1 MKYIITDFVKNV
13 NRMIRR
19 ENYAGKK
26 TAGEEAVTVLNLAWQ
41 VIIQEKAGKG
51 LMAARLVNNNTA
63 AAILLQILFKNNYFV
78 PAESLCLA
86 TAKEVLTNMNLL
98 RCNKHTEPVT
108 GIARDLSDLTRE
120 YEAVMKGKDLYDG
133 AMVLAEAKELLEKD
147 PGKYRSEW
155 KDADFEKCYFSTPS
169 TLEQEVVA
177 LIAGAGSFDAVN
189 DYGKPA
195 KAGNI
200 TYEFIKCYG
209 IVNEADFVAKDIIE
223 NKTPLGDVTVICDPK
238 TYGPYLEEA
247 FAKRGLNFTYTA
259 GVPASGLNVIQLYK
273 DLIKWYQS
281 GCRYEEL
288 FQVAFNPIFAMKIK
302 DAATGAEETVPVGK
316 AFLKG
321 ISYNVGWGTDRYMHV
336 DRTAYDRK
344 NDPSGLK
351 ETPDD
356 KAFRTEM
363 LKELGELGDQLD
375 KASQASDFFDALS
388 DFVNSHKPAKNVE
401 YKVITAALLNLRKNM
416 SAAGIS
422 FSDKEDVADYVLHE
436 LDSLSYS
443 ETEAPDAAEV
453 TSLYAPV
460 CPERKHLYV
469 LGLSN
474 KEFGVSTAESPVL
487 GDNDRAALFGDP
499 ACGNVTLAKD
509 AVERKERIYKD
520 TLEMAG
526 EGSVIRLLCSTAD
539 ILNKGE
545 CVAPSAFFEKLAE
558 TRNKAAKTED
568 SYYEITNHDVDIKRE
583 DYWKD
588 FDTTYPPVTDP
599 IEITF
604 SKSRLDTFLEC
615 PLKSHYQN
623 DLHIDEEE
631 YREFDPGSW
640 LGANEKGTMIHR
652 ILELYA
658 EKELVGNPSVSSV
671 LDPTAKAFTDAY
683 DKALKEAEE
692 TVPAPNAVIRDAEA
706 AECKAIAEEYLKELH
721 SELHN
726 EGWVVVSCEE
736 EMITD
741 VLKLE
746 FTENGH
752 EYVIKFSG
760 NIDRIDKKTCEDGSV
775 IYRIADYKTGKYNTA
790 EEMDKKTKQHLI
802 YAQYVSKKYGE
813 KEKAEVEDF
822 SYLFLSALKEGRPE
836 WKAEFLNGELKREI
850 LNAGEKALIDAVY
863 AEHNYLKKTRKEI
876 VKTDS
881 CSKYCRYKDICM
893 YELV

>member
-1 MKYIITDFVKNV
+1 MKYIITDSVKNV

-63 AAILLQILFKNNYFV
+63 AAILLQILFKSHHFV
-78 PAESLCLA
+78 PVESLCLA

-108 GIARDLSDLTRE
+108 GTARDLLDLTRE
-120 YEAVMKGKDLYDG
+120 YETVMKGKDLYDE

-155 KDADFEKCYFSTPS
+155 KDADFEKCYFSAPS
-169 TLEQEVVA
+169 TLEQEAAA

-195 KAGNI
+195 KAGNV

-209 IVNEADFVAKDIIE
+209 IVNEADFVAKDIID
-223 NKTPLGDVTVICDPK
+223 NNTPLGDVTVICDPK

-247 FAKRGLNFTYTA
+247 FAKRGLEFTYAT
-259 GVPASGLNVIQLYK
+259 GVPASGLHLIQLYK
-273 DLIKWYQS
+273 DLIGWYQS

-288 FQVAFNPIFAMKIK
+288 FKVVYNPVFAMKVK
-302 DAATGAEETVPVGK
+302 DAVTGKDEMKPAAS
-316 AFLKG
+316 AFIKG
-321 ISYNVGWGTDRYMHV
+321 ISYNVGWGTDRYMKV
-336 DRTAYDRK
+336 DRTAYDK
-344 NDPSGLK
+344 KKDSKGLNEK
-351 ETPDD
+351 PED
-356 KAFRTEM
+356 KAFRTET
-363 LKELGELGDQLD
+363 LKELGKLGDQLD

-436 LDSLSYS
+436 LDSLTYS
-443 ETEAPDAAEV
+443 ETETADAVEV
-453 TSLYAPV
+453 TGLAAPM
-460 CPERKHLYV
+460 CPERKHIYV

-487 GDNDRAALFGDP
+487 GDEERTALFGKP

-526 EGSVIRLLCSTAD
+526 EGSVIKLMCSTAD
-539 ILNKGE
+539 VLNKGE
-545 CVAPSAFFEKLAE
+545 CVAPSAFYEKLVE
-558 TRNKAAKTED
+558 LKKAAVKTED
-568 SYYEITNHDVDIKRE
+568 SYYDITKDDVEIRRE
-583 DYWKD
+583 DFWKN
-588 FDTTYPPVTDP
+588 FDVTPDTRTVP
-599 IEITF
+599 IKLVF
-604 SKSRLDTFLEC
+604 SKSRLDLFLAC
-615 PLKSHYQN
+615 PLKYHYQN
-623 DLHIDEEE
+623 ELWINAEDYHE
-631 YREFDPGSW
+631 YDPGKW
-640 LGANEKGTMIHR
+640 LGSNEKGTMIHR
-652 ILELYA
+652 ILELYT
-658 EKELVGNPSVSSV
+658 EKELQGNPSVSSV
-671 LDPTAKAFTDAY
+671 FDPTAKAFTDAY

-721 SELHN
+721 KDLHDN
-726 EGWVVVSCEE
+726 GWTVMSCEE
-736 EMITD
+736 SLDEN
-741 VLKLE
+741 LLQCS
-746 FTENGH
+746 FTENGRD
-752 EYVIKFSG
+752 YIIGFSG
-760 NIDRIDKKTCEDGSV
+760 AIDRIDKKTCGAGTFV
-775 IYRIADYKTGKYNTA
+775 YRIADYKTGKYTSEKDMA
-790 EEMDKKTKQHLI
+790 KKTKQHLI
-802 YAQYVSKKYGE
+802 YAQYVSKKYGG
-813 KEKAEVEDF
+813 EVDDF
-822 SYLFLSALKEGRPE
+822 SYLFLGALKDAKPV
-836 WKAEFLNGELKREI
+836 WKAEFLNGTLKEEI
-850 LNAGEKALIDAVY
+850 LSSEEKTLIDEVY
-863 AEHNYLKKTRKEI
+863 SAHNYLMRPHDD
-876 VKTDS
+876 VAKTDD
-881 CSKYCRYKDICM
+881 CKYCRYKDICM
-893 YELV
+893 YDLA